1 VLPGLLVAL
10 AARAD
15 AALLAGH
22 PACSTV
28 LNIAV
33 TLCTVDARNTALSW
47 FRKNWC
53 LRFDV
58 FCAHIETHAL
68 LSSEQVL
75 SARRCGIWRRACVG
89 HDHRTVGASLDHF
102 VGIICLGGDLLEHAM
117 WVDMTQ
123 ASG

>member
-22 PACSTV
+22 MTCHPACSTV
-28 LNIAV
+28 LYVAV
-33 TLCTVDARNTALSW
+33 TLCTADARNTSLSW

-58 FCAHIETHAL
+58 FCTHIKTHTL

-75 SARRCGIWRRACVG
+75 SSRRCGICQRACVG

-102 VGIICLGGDLLEHAM
+102 VGIMPAVIFSRMLCRWM
-117 WVDMTQ
+117 
-123 ASG
+123 